1 MSDKM
6 KCASGE
12 IIRKRKDFLES
23 MERGSEA
30 IRNADV
36 YILDC
41 EFKEEEMAYKER
53 KEAMEKDN
61 KPYDDTCSI
70 YKKVY
75 DSVTGKVEK
84 NNKKL
89 GDIKA
94 IQDNEKIQEWS
105 GWEKYKTLK
114 KKQEEFKGVLKNTG
128 EEWEKLTKIYEKC
141 ELKDLYLVKKI
152 LEFDFNRVDK
162 VNNFADFSLKKYE
175 KFGLKATEGK
185 PSIFEEM
192 KYDYD
197 DLLVTL
203 GSVTFKNYNEVDRN
217 GVTRLTSAYN
227 EYKKVLEKNKKKA
240 DEINKCAIPV
250 KAEFKK
256 HEKSALGRSRTLE
269 KNQNQ
274 LAEMNR
280 TRNNGQE
287 YKNLRNSAEDK
298 YKKYCWTS
306 WALGKTG
313 EKGKSFGRKI
323 KDLAYRPLSKLRSR

>member
-1 MSDKM
+1 M

-12 IIRKRKDFLES
+12 IIIKRKDFLKSLE
-23 MERGSEA
+23 GGAEA

-36 YILDC
+36 YILDYK
-41 EFKEEEMAYKER
+41 FKKEEIAYKER
-53 KEAMEKDN
+53 KETMEKDD
-61 KPYDDTCSI
+61 KPYDNTNSI

-75 DSVTGKVEK
+75 NSVTGKVEK

-94 IQDNEKIQEWS
+94 IQDNEKMQEWS
-105 GWEKYKTLK
+105 GWKKYKTLAE
-114 KKQEEFKGVLKNTG
+114 KQEELKGVLKNTKK
-128 EEWEKLTKIYEKC
+128 EWERLMKIYEKC
-141 ELKDLYLVKKI
+141 ELKDLYLDKKI
-152 LEFDFNRVDK
+152 LEFDFNRVNK
-162 VNNFADFSLKKYE
+162 VNDFADFSLKKYE
-175 KFGLKATEGK
+175 EFGLKATEGK
-185 PSIFEEM
+185 PSIFEDM
-192 KYDYD
+192 KSNYD
-197 DLLVTL
+197 DLLVKL

-227 EYKKVLEKNKKKA
+227 EYKEVLKKNKEKA
-240 DEINKCAIPV
+240 DEIDKCVIPV

-256 HEKSALGRSRTLE
+256 HEKSALGRSKTLE

-287 YKNLRNSAEDK
+287 FKNLRNSAEGK
-298 YKKYCWTS
+298 YKEHCWTS
-306 WALGKTG
+306 WALKKTG